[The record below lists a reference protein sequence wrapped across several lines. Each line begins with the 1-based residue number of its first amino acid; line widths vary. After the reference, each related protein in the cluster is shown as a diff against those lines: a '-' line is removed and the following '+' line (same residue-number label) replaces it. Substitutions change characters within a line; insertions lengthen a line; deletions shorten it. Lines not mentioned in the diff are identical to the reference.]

1 MIASVPVPFKVTTN
15 LCYGRLFAK
24 DESILNSS
32 VSLEICGMSLP
43 RQLILYIATS
53 LDGFIAP
60 PDEDLAFLN
69 SVAQEGED
77 YGYAAFTD
85 TVDTVVM
92 GRRTYDK
99 VVAMGVPDPHPDKV
113 LYVITRTPRP
123 SQGNIHFHTGD
134 VVQLLRDLKARPG
147 KDIYCDGGA
156 QLVDTLMQH
165 DLIDRYCISVV
176 PVLLG
181 AGIRLFRDGRPGQAL
196 RLVESRSYP
205 KGLVQSWYE
214 RVR

>member
-1 MIASVPVPFKVTTN
+1 
-15 LCYGRLFAK
+15 
-24 DESILNSS
+24 
-32 VSLEICGMSLP
+32 MSDP

-77 YGYAAFTD
+77 YSYAAFTA
-85 TVDTVVM
+85 TVDTVIM

-113 LYVITRTPRP
+113 LYVVTRTPRP

-156 QLVDTLMQH
+156 QLVQTLVQH
-165 DLIDRYCISVV
+165 DLVDRYGISVV

-181 AGIRLFRDGRPGQAL
+181 GGIRLFGEGRPQHPL
-196 RLVESRSYP
+196 RLMQSRSFP
-205 KGLVQSWYE
+205 TGLVQSWYE

>member
-1 MIASVPVPFKVTTN
+1 
-15 LCYGRLFAK
+15 
-24 DESILNSS
+24 
-32 VSLEICGMSLP
+32 MS

-53 LDGFIAP
+53 LDGYIAP
-60 PDEDLAFLN
+60 PDEDLGFLGA
-69 SVAQEGED
+69 VAQEGED
-77 YGYAAFTD
+77 YGYAAFTA
-85 TVDTVVM
+85 TVDTVLM

-99 VVAMGVPDPHPDKV
+99 VAAMGVPDPHPGRS
-113 LYVITRTPRP
+113 LYVITSTARP
-123 SQGNIHFHTGD
+123 SQGDIHFHTGD
-134 VVQLLRDLKARPG
+134 VVDLVRTLKAGPG

-156 QLVDTLMQH
+156 QLMDTLVRQ

-181 AGIRLFRDGRPGQAL
+181 GGIRLFGEGRQQQAL
-196 RLVESRSYP
+196 RLMESRSYP